1 MRAPFNRPGMA
12 WDFPVEGRL
21 FVGGLVAV
29 WIGLAVNI
37 PSIAVG
43 QGTSI
48 VMTGALPLAG
58 VVLLMLSY
66 VFGRTAEERSRA
78 RQTTSS

>member
-1 MRAPFNRPGMA
+1 MA

-21 FVGGLVAV
+21 FVVGLAAV
-29 WIGLAVNI
+29 WLGLIVTI
-37 PSIAVG
+37 PSIAIG

-48 VMTGALPLAG
+48 VMTGVLPLAG
-58 VVLLMLSY
+58 VILLMLSY
-66 VFGRTAEERSRA
+66 VFGRTAEERARA